1 MEKEIGKGSNIN
13 LMSPSKRF
21 KIEKT
26 RGKGSIFNA
35 IMLKLFIMEVFRA

>member
-26 RGKGSIFNA
+26 RGERKHF
-35 IMLKLFIMEVFRA
+35 